1 MNGMKVIHLTGVE
14 KQNGYDRLKFAEDL
28 IRQLP
33 VTHEGRNTWL
43 LNYSERANAAK
54 MREERGIGWNKLTQS
69 AETKR

>member
-1 MNGMKVIHLTGVE
+1 MKVIHLTGVE

-43 LNYSERANAAK
+43 LNYSKRADAAK
-54 MREERGIGWNKLTQS
+54 MREEKEIGWNELTQS
-69 AETKR
+69 AETKG